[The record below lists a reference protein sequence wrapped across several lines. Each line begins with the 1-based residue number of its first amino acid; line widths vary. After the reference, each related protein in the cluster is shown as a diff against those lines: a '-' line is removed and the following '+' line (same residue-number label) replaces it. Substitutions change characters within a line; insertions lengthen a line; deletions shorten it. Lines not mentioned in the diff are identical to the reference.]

1 MAKRM
6 RYPDEA
12 FDLLVQE
19 DPGTSVTRN
28 LVRSIAKSGKVPYYQ
43 NGRRRLIDYDALR
56 EYLENPPVNEEIVHL
71 GTIRKVATR

>member
-6 RYPDEA
+6 RYPDQA
-12 FDLLVQE
+12 YDLLVQE

-28 LVRSIAKSGKVPYYQ
+28 LVRSIAKSGKIPFYQ

-56 EYLENPPVNEEIVHL
+56 EYLENPPAADEVVQF
-71 GTIRKVATR
+71 GMIRKIAR

>member
-1 MAKRM
+1 MVKRM

-12 FDLLVQE
+12 FDLLMHE

-28 LVRSIAKSGKVPYYQ
+28 LVRSIAKSGKIPYYQ

-56 EYLENPPVNEEIVHL
+56 EYLENPQSTDEVMQF
-71 GTIRKVATR
+71 GAIRKIAR